1 MTLPDF
7 PSNSR
12 RPSDE
17 SGQNRQNRP
26 QSEDLKLEKV
36 EGIGKVVLR
45 KKSLGRRLLE
55 TFFSGKDGVFR
66 YLLDDVL
73 IPALQ
78 DTATDVVKQGIE
90 KAVYGEV
97 RSPRRTTFR
106 GSSSYQ
112 SRAQT
117 HVSYDRVNQNTV
129 VRPTQISAGAM
140 RRPVTQRSSLD
151 LGDIVLD
158 TEFGTQMIA
167 EKLYETIQEYG
178 AASVANLKEL
188 LGESATTTD
197 HRWGWTEGAE
207 FRVKRIHDG
216 FRLDY
221 PDPEDLR

>member
-17 SGQNRQNRP
+17 SGQNRP
-26 QSEDLKLEKV
+26 QSEETKLAKV
-36 EGIGKVVLR
+36 EGIGKVVRR

-97 RSPRRTTFR
+97 RTPRRTTLR
-106 GSSSYQ
+106 GSSSIQ

-117 HVSYDRVNQNTV
+117 HHVGYDRVISQNTV
-129 VRPTQISAGAM
+129 VRPTQISSGPM
-140 RRPVTQRSSLD
+140 RRPVTQPSSVD

-158 TEFGTQMIA
+158 TEFAATMIA
-167 EKLYETIQEYG
+167 EKLYEVLQEYPV
-178 AASVANLKEL
+178 ATVANLKEL
-188 LGESATTTD
+188 LGESPTTMD

-207 FRVKRIHDG
+207 FRVRRIRDG
-216 FRLDY
+216 FLLEY
-221 PDPEDLR
+221 PQPEDLR